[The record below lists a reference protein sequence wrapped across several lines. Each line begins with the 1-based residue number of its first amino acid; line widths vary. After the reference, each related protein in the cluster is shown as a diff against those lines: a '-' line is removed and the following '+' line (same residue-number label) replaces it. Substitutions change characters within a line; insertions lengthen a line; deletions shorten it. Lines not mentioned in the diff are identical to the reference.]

1 MATVTA
7 ISTKGGG
14 GGKAT
19 LEYICR
25 DDKTDNKKYV
35 TALNCSL
42 PTVYQEFKIPVRCM
56 ERLEVSS
63 TITSYNHTQAD
74 MKFSLSLLIGSLWS
88 LQR

>member
-42 PTVYQEFKIPVRCM
+42 PTVYQEFKNTRDC
-56 ERLEVSS
+56 
-63 TITSYNHTQAD
+63 T
-74 MKFSLSLLIGSLWS
+74 K
-88 LQR
+88 